1 MAGAYSEF
9 FSSRG
14 NDGCGKTKIP
24 FRGGVMDMKRDYYE
38 DIQLF
43 ESGVV
48 LFWTV
53 ALLLVMFTFP
63 LFAPNYYVYL
73 LNVILVNVILAVG
86 LNILVGSTG
95 QISLG
100 HAGFFAIGA
109 YGTALLMAKLQIP
122 FVPAILLGAFI
133 AAFFGFILG
142 LPALRLEG
150 PYLAIVSLGFGL
162 TIMHIIGGVDAFGGR
177 NGIKVPPL
185 DIGIPLLGLSFV
197 LKTDLQKYYLI
208 LITTIVMVIGAR
220 NILRT
225 RVGRSFVAIRDSDIA
240 AEVIGVNL
248 TIYKTLAFA
257 VSAFYAGIAGGLF
270 GFVLGFFDP
279 FTFNMILSIIFLVMV
294 VVGGLGTILGGIL
307 GAALITYL
315 QYALLKNI
323 AEAPYVGAL
332 LTALSKRWFTVV
344 GLENF
349 SSIAIGLI
357 MIGIIIF
364 EPLGMFGIWIRIK
377 KYWRTWPF

>member
-1 MAGAYSEF
+1 
-9 FSSRG
+9 
-14 NDGCGKTKIP
+14 
-24 FRGGVMDMKRDYYE
+24 MDMKRDYYE

-43 ESGVV
+43 KSNVV
-48 LFWTV
+48 LFWSAV
-53 ALLLVMFTFP
+53 LLLALFTIP
-63 LFAPNYYVYL
+63 LYAPNYYIYL
-73 LNVILVNVILAVG
+73 LNIIMVHVILAVG

-109 YGTALLMAKLQIP
+109 YGTVFLISMFQVP
-122 FVPAILLGAFI
+122 FVFAIFIAAFI

-142 LPALRLEG
+142 LPALRLDG

-162 TIMHIIGGVDAFGGR
+162 TIMHIIGGMDVFGGR
-177 NGIKVPPL
+177 MGIKVPPL
-185 DIGIPLLGLSFV
+185 DLGIKQLGISWV
-197 LKTDLQKYYLI
+197 LKTDIQKYYLI
-208 LITTIVMVIGAR
+208 LIMTILLVVGAR
-220 NILRT
+220 NILKT

-294 VVGGLGTILGGIL
+294 VVGGLGTIQGGIL
-307 GAALITYL
+307 GAILITYL
-315 QYALLKNI
+315 QYHFLKNI
-323 AEAPYVGAL
+323 AEVPYLGAL
-332 LTALSKRWFTVV
+332 MVAISKQWFTTV

-349 SSIAIGLI
+349 SSMAIGLI

-364 EPLGMFGIWIRIK
+364 EPLGMFGVWIRMK
-377 KYWRTWPF
+377 KYWMTWPF

>member
-1 MAGAYSEF
+1 
-9 FSSRG
+9 
-14 NDGCGKTKIP
+14 
-24 FRGGVMDMKRDYYE
+24 MDMKRDYYE
-38 DIQLF
+38 DIQLI

-48 LFWTV
+48 LFWAV
-53 ALLLVMFTFP
+53 AFLLLMFTIP
-63 LFAPNYYVYL
+63 LYTPNYYVYL
-73 LNVILVNVILAVG
+73 LNMILVHVILAVG

-122 FVPAILLGAFI
+122 FVFAILIASFI

-177 NGIKVPPL
+177 MGIKVPPL
-185 DIGIPLLGLSFV
+185 DMGISQLGLSWI
-197 LKTDLQKYYLI
+197 LKTDTQKYYLI
-208 LITTIVMVIGAR
+208 LIMTIIMVVGAR
-220 NILRT
+220 NILKT

-248 TIYKTLAFA
+248 TVYKTMAFA
-257 VSAFYAGIAGGLF
+257 VSAFYAGVAGGLF

-323 AEAPYVGAL
+323 AEAPYVGTL
-332 LTALSKRWFTVV
+332 LTAISKRWFTTV